1 MLVSRIH
8 LLESPFGLEGLRD
21 VMGSCRGFVVLLVVR
36 LLCGNHFQ
44 RCRVLIL
51 VVLA

>member
-8 LLESPFGLEGLRD
+8 LLESPFGLEGLKD
-21 VMGSCRGFVVLLVVR
+21 GMGWCLGFAVLLVVR
-36 LLCGNHFQ
+36 LLRGNHFQ
-44 RCRVLIL
+44 KCRVLIL